1 MGEVVERHKIIG
13 DSEQKRICIY
23 NWNLFKEDRAYAAHM
38 RNEHVLSA
46 WDVSRE
52 ILTSIQPVKTAFD
65 GAVRAYDL
73 VPMENEVDLLLLF
86 GNKIDNIEELIQ
98 QST

>member
-1 MGEVVERHKIIG
+1 M
-13 DSEQKRICIY
+13 
-23 NWNLFKEDRAYAAHM
+23 FKNDRAYAAYM
-38 RNEHVLSA
+38 RSEHVLSA

-52 ILTSIQPVKTAFD
+52 ILFSIQSVKTAFD

-73 VPMENEVDLLLLF
+73 VPMENEVDLLVLF
-86 GNKIDNIEELIQ
+86 GNKIDNMEELIQ